1 MLTNQEKIDI
11 IINRLN
17 NLDLIIKSY
26 IDHSEILKNKYSLED
41 KLTECN
47 AQKTVL
53 LGLLED
59 LGGTWN

>member
-1 MLTNQEKIDI
+1 MLTNQEKIEI

-17 NLDLIIKSY
+17 NLELIIQSY
-26 IDHSEILKNKYSLED
+26 IDHAEILKDKYSLED